1 LNYNDKTKTFISFDD
16 ILHHMMKLFNS
27 NQLVIGKAYLENLKE
42 DLYMRRLERI
52 TGLDIKILSRELN
65 LLVKNNILDYELKG
79 KIKSYSLKRTLST
92 ELFLIM
98 SEIYKTN
105 EFLEKNRLLK
115 TRLTEL
121 NEKADFLIFGS
132 YASNKNTKKSDLDIL
147 IFSNKTKDIREII
160 SRFNIR
166 VHAQYTSI
174 NEFRKL
180 YEKKDNLIVE
190 IINNH
195 VLFGKYKEFVKLVMK
210 WIK

>member
-1 LNYNDKTKTFISFDD
+1 MNYNDKTKTFISFDD